1 MHKSQC
7 FDIRRFKVITRIRL
21 KFYNSLKAFLK
32 RCVLSLVLKNLILGI
47 SYKINKI
54 VAKPVG
60 YTRKGSVA
68 IGEGSRS
75 GQTD

>member
-32 RCVLSLVLKNLILGI
+32 RCVLSLVLKESNLSENLI
-47 SYKINKI
+47 K
-54 VAKPVG
+54 
-60 YTRKGSVA
+60 SVRLLQSLRDTH
-68 IGEGSRS
+68 EKDLSP
-75 GQTD
+75 